1 MESSI
6 HSLLKMTTQLTCCDV
21 ITQVVIADPSLPGD
35 MLNDEGLGVFKLRG
49 LSLMAKAKAAAQASQ
64 LTPSKQTPQAR
75 FWSFR
80 SKPPLV
86 AVVVDAA
93 PTPVLEPLLHIIA
106 PSPAEALE
114 WKAALEV
121 QNVLLLS

>member
-1 MESSI
+1 MMESSFR
-6 HSLLKMTTQLTCCDV
+6 SLLIMTSQLTCCDV

-86 AVVVDAA
+86 AVVDAA

-121 QNVLLLS
+121 QNVLLL

>member
-1 MESSI
+1 MISQI
-6 HSLLKMTTQLTCCDV
+6 
-21 ITQVVIADPSLPGD
+21 VIADPSLPGD

-49 LSLMAKAKAAAQASQ
+49 LSLMAKAKAATQATQ

-86 AVVVDAA
+86 AVVDAA
-93 PTPVLEPLLHIIA
+93 LTPVLEPLLHIIA

-114 WKAALEV
+114 WKAALEAR
-121 QNVLLLS
+121 NVLLLS